1 MGELDHE
8 EGWPLKNWCFRIAVL
23 EKTHQSPLNNKKIK
37 LVNPKWNQ
45 LWILIGRT
53 DTEVKVP
60 ILRTPDAKSQL
71 IGKDPDTGENWGQEE
86 KGTTKDALVGWHH
99 RLNGQE
105 FEQTPKEGEGQGS
118 LVCCTPWGW
127 KEADSTKWLNDN
139 NNGILLPVSEYKGSW
154 VSLQT

>member
-1 MGELDHE
+1 MLASWKESYEKLSVLKRSVYLADKGLYNQSYGFSSSHVQMGELDHE

-99 RLNGQE
+99 RLNGPE
-105 FEQTPKEGEGQGS
+105 FEQVLGDGEG
-118 LVCCTPWGW
+118 
-127 KEADSTKWLNDN
+127 
-139 NNGILLPVSEYKGSW
+139 
-154 VSLQT
+154 